1 MIEQAM
7 LLGAGF
13 GLGVTLVWYGLRRP
27 RPALIAVLDQLRHP
41 PGPQTSAQKRRHRML
56 GSQLARLGL
65 PSRPTRQ
72 DLLLL
77 DRDVDAFLAEQAIT
91 VALGALGL
99 PLLAGLW
106 GAGGTVPLW
115 LALAGGV
122 AGYRWPLAR
131 VQTPARRRR
140 TELAHTLAV
149 VQDLTAVAMAG
160 GAGIAQALDEA
171 TSVCR
176 GWASQRVRHTFQMTR
191 LTREPVWQ
199 ALSTLGADTGVGEL
213 TEFANAIKLA
223 GTEGA
228 RVRTTLS
235 THSATARAKAIAAME
250 TAARAAGVRMS
261 LPVLILALA
270 YGLWL
275 LYPALALMRA
285 GLTV

>member
-1 MIEQAM
+1 LTGQAM

-13 GLGVTLVWYGLRRP
+13 GLGLTLVWYGIRPP
-27 RPALIAVLDQLRHP
+27 RPALATVLDRLRQP
-41 PGPQTSAQKRRHRML
+41 PAPPASAEQRRYRLL
-56 GSQLARLGL
+56 GAPLARLGL
-65 PSRPTRQ
+65 PSRRTRQ
-72 DLLLL
+72 DLALLG
-77 DRDVDAFLAEQAIT
+77 RDVDAFLAEQAIT
-91 VALGALGL
+91 VATGALAL
-99 PLLAGLW
+99 PILAGMW

-115 LALAGGV
+115 LAVAGGL

-131 VQTPARRRR
+131 VQAPAAQRRAA
-140 TELAHTLAV
+140 LAHTLAV

-160 GAGIAQALDEA
+160 GAGVDQALDEA
-171 TSVCR
+171 TRVCR
-176 GWASQRVRHTFQMTR
+176 GWAAQRLRHTLQLAR

-223 GTEGA
+223 GDEGT
-228 RVRTTLS
+228 RVRATLAA
-235 THSATARAKAIAAME
+235 HSAVARAKATAGME
-250 TAARAAGVRMS
+250 TAARSADVRMS

-275 LYPALALMRA
+275 LYPALALMRS

>member
-1 MIEQAM
+1 MIGQAV
-7 LLGAGF
+7 LAGAGF
-13 GLGVTLVWYGLRRP
+13 GLGVALVYYGLRPP

-41 PGPQTSAQKRRHRML
+41 PGPPTPAGKRRHRML
-56 GSQLARLGL
+56 GGWLGRLGL
-65 PSRPTRQ
+65 PTRRIRQ

-77 DRDVDAFLAEQAIT
+77 DRDVDAFLAGQAIA
-91 VALGALGL
+91 VAAGTLGL

-106 GAGGTVPLW
+106 GAGGTMPLW
-115 LALAGGV
+115 AALAGGV
-122 AGYRWPLAR
+122 AGYRWPISR
-131 VQTPARRRR
+131 VRAPARRRR
-140 TELAHTLAV
+140 GELANTLAV

-160 GAGIAQALDEA
+160 GAGLAQALDEA

-176 GWASQRVRHTFQMTR
+176 GWASQRIRRTLQTAR

-199 ALSTLGADTGVGEL
+199 ALSTLGADTAVDEL

-223 GTEGA
+223 GTDGA
-228 RVRTTLS
+228 RVRATLS
-235 THSATARAKAIAAME
+235 THSATTRAKATAAME
-250 TAARAAGVRMS
+250 MAARAAGVRMS
-261 LPVLILALA
+261 MPVLILALG